1 MIFPNAKVNA
11 IRLSLFVAALALQLS
26 NGISVAAAQDTVGTK
41 TWGGYT
47 FTWKV
52 DLRAGVSI
60 NNVSFNGTTYINRAS
75 MPVIRVEYD
84 PGRCRADRSWIASV
98 LTSL

>member
-41 TWGGYT
+41 T
-47 FTWKV
+47 
-52 DLRAGVSI
+52 
-60 NNVSFNGTTYINRAS
+60 
-75 MPVIRVEYD
+75 
-84 PGRCRADRSWIASV
+84 
-98 LTSL
+98 